1 MSKTY
6 SPTTVKNFDD
16 AVKSFATGS
25 KRTSAPTPAP
35 KTAKVKDA
43 ITYDGLIRKSE
54 KKEVQTHTLED
65 ALRSIADIRK
75 RIGNLYAQGKFN
87 SNSLASILTQIDNAT
102 FFKSC
107 GEFDRAVAQCN
118 SCSLDLDNR
127 NL

>member
-6 SPTTVKNFDD
+6 SPSTVKNFDD

-25 KRTSAPTPAP
+25 KPSLAP

-75 RIGNLYAQGKFN
+75 RIGNLYAQGKFT
-87 SNSLASILTQIDNAT
+87 SITLANILTQVDNAT

-107 GEFDRAVAQCN
+107 GEYDRAIAQYK
-118 SCSLDLDNR
+118 SCSTDLDNR

>member
-1 MSKTY
+1 MSKT
-6 SPTTVKNFDD
+6 TVGSSTLASLNQTLVNMTAASRNEAKSKPRPS
-16 AVKSFATGS
+16 AVKDG
-25 KRTSAPTPAP
+25 
-35 KTAKVKDA
+35 

-87 SNSLASILTQIDNAT
+87 SNSLAGILTQVDNAI

-127 NL
+127 NF